1 MAELYMDNNLR
12 TMKKLGWTG
21 YVLLLLLMACS
32 STKITNWWKAENVAP
47 VTKGK
52 IMVIGLIKEPDRSIQ
67 QNIENQLVNG
77 LKNLGYSAMSSLQEY
92 GPKAFNQMNEEAA
105 LRKLRSS
112 GVDAVLTIVLL
123 NKEKERNYVAG
134 NIYYSPYGYY
144 NNRWWNYNM
153 TLYNRIYEPGYYVI
167 NTRYFWES
175 NLFDLNTQKLL
186 YSVQTQSFDPSTPES
201 LGKEYGT
208 LIIEN
213 MVKNGALV
221 GNGMN
226 R

>member
-1 MAELYMDNNLR
+1 
-12 TMKKLGWTG
+12 MKTLSWTG
-21 YVLLLLLMACS
+21 YILLLLLMACS
-32 STKITNWWKAENVAP
+32 STKITSWWKAENMSP

-52 IMVIGLIKEPDRSIQ
+52 IMVIGLIKEPDRRVQ
-67 QNIENQLVNG
+67 QNIENQLVTG
-77 LKNLGYSAMSSLQEY
+77 LQNLGYSAMSSLQEY
-92 GPKAFNQMNEEAA
+92 GPKAFSQMNEEAA
-105 LRKLRSS
+105 LRKLKSS

-153 TLYNRIYEPGYYVI
+153 TLYNRIYEPGYYVT

-175 NLFDLNTQKLL
+175 NLFDLSTQKLL

-213 MVKNGALV
+213 MVKNGALA
-221 GNGMN
+221 GNGMK